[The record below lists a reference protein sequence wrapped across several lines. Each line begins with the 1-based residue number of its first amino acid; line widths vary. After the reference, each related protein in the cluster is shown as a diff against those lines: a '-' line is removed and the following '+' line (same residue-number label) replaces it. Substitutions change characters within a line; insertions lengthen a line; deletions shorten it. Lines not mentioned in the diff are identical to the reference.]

1 MNGLIVKIEDEGRRE
16 KESALAKV
24 QSGIEIRMQL
34 DRSSFPLSHT
44 RPAEETHAQLYSSRS
59 DPSTRMTMDLD
70 ELKNRTLALF
80 DLYDNY
86 PLTLLSLSDLN
97 THEWAILLLY
107 AIVLFFSFSTNLIAI
122 VVFTLGRRS
131 RSGLSIFLLNLSVFN
146 IIMTVY
152 CIPFTITSVIFR
164 RWLFPN
170 SLCFVLDAFKRFS
183 ITGVLLTMIVIA
195 IDRYCAVKYPLA
207 TKLYSVRKRNWIALA
222 IIWSL
227 SIISAVLLSS
237 AHSSPSVI
245 PRLWVNSRSLL
256 SEYFDSFDVPIHFS
270 ESSKLFSKLDFK
282 RVDTIQCVPNREG
295 RPGEIPRA
303 ISNFLQTYFVPLFIL
318 AFVYLRIAGVLWQRS
333 TSGQRPT
340 SGTTMPG
347 LVSHD
352 SIKFRRKLK
361 KVRSVPHLLITST
374 VIMRVL

>member
-1 MNGLIVKIEDEGRRE
+1 
-16 KESALAKV
+16 
-24 QSGIEIRMQL
+24 MQL
-34 DRSSFPLSHT
+34 DRSSFLLSHT
-44 RPAEETHAQLYSSRS
+44 RPAEETHAQLYPSRPNHS
-59 DPSTRMTMDLD
+59 AKMKLTLNDLR
-70 ELKNRTLALF
+70 NRTEYF
-80 DLYDNY
+80 FQLYDNY

-97 THEWAILLLY
+97 THEWVVL
-107 AIVLFFSFSTNLIAI
+107 IVYGIMLVFSFLTNMIAI

-131 RSGLSIFLLNLSVFN
+131 RSGVSIFLLNLSAFN

-152 CIPFTITSVIFR
+152 CIPFTIIPVIFR

-183 ITGVLLTMIVIA
+183 ITGVLLTMIVVA
-195 IDRYCAVKYPLA
+195 VDRYCAVKYPLA

-256 SEYFDSFDVPIHFS
+256 SEYFDSFDVPVRH
-270 ESSKLFSKLDFK
+270 SKSNRLFAKLHFK

-303 ISNFLQTYFVPLFIL
+303 ISNFLQTYFVPLFVL
-318 AFVYLRIAGVLWQRS
+318 AFVYLRIATTLWQRS
-333 TSGQRPT
+333 NSNQRGVSGAT
-340 SGTTMPG
+340 NHG

-352 SIKFRRKLK
+352 SIKFRMKLK
-361 KVRSVPHLLITST
+361 KVRC
-374 VIMRVL
+374 VIYLVQSEYIQ